1 MAKQDNQFDVYFE
14 TGDKKTF
21 AAAVDW
27 PGWARSG
34 RDEQSA
40 LEALVAYG
48 PRYARV
54 LEPSGLTF
62 TPPGDVAGM
71 KVVERLEGGSGT
83 DFGVLGVVPSADA
96 RPVGEAE
103 LERLQAILDACWQA
117 FEAAAAA
124 AEGKELRRGPRGGG
138 RQRDK
143 IVEHVLGASEGYLS
157 ALGWKFKLD
166 EAASPAEQMRA
177 VREAEAEAMA
187 AKQRGELPEV
197 GPRGGARWPLRYY
210 VRRAAWHILD
220 HVWEIEDRVEG

>member
-1 MAKQDNQFDVYFE
+1 SRHPADCSDQTLYTQPCCTPGHGAGAMAKRNSQFDVYFE

-83 DFGVLGVVPSADA
+83 DYGLLGVVPSADA

-103 LERLQAILDACWQA
+103 LARLQAI
-117 FEAAAAA
+117 
-124 AEGKELRRGPRGGG
+124 
-138 RQRDK
+138 
-143 IVEHVLGASEGYLS
+143 
-157 ALGWKFKLD
+157 
-166 EAASPAEQMRA
+166 
-177 VREAEAEAMA
+177 
-187 AKQRGELPEV
+187 
-197 GPRGGARWPLRYY
+197 
-210 VRRAAWHILD
+210 
-220 HVWEIEDRVEG
+220 